1 MRKKWRRP
9 LRQRKVLII
18 TPCPVMISREEKNIE
33 QVITTIQNFTNPFV
47 EQSNGL
53 FHVVTK
59 VVMPSK
65 VKKDLL
71 EQSEIGQKLF
81 ETFAKDRIKS
91 GNIDLWSPMK
101 KRKLQTW
108 KTMGKKIKVS
118 SAGLACVAGGTSVE
132 VLYCFGDGAAR
143 RVGIQV
149 NFGIFPRGFLAWLL
163 RRQKSTPGKKILPA
177 TQASAGQIVELQ
189 ED

>member
-1 MRKKWRRP
+1 MAETTQAKEGTHHHT
-9 LRQRKVLII
+9 LS
-18 TPCPVMISREEKNIE
+18 TPVMISREEKNIE

-81 ETFAKDRIKS
+81 DTFAKDRIKS

-163 RRQKSTPGKKILPA
+163 RHQKSTPGKKILPA

>member
-1 MRKKWRRP
+1 
-9 LRQRKVLII
+9 
-18 TPCPVMISREEKNIE
+18 MISREEKNIE
-33 QVITTIQNFTNPFV
+33 QVINTIKNFTNPFIV
-47 EQSNGL
+47 QSNGL

-81 ETFAKDRIKS
+81 ETFEKDRIKS
-91 GNIDLWSPMK
+91 GNINLWSPMK

-118 SAGLACVAGGTSVE
+118 SAGLACVTGGISVE
-132 VLYCFGDGAAR
+132 VLYCFGGGAAR

-149 NFGIFPRGFLAWLL
+149 NFGIFPRGFLA
-163 RRQKSTPGKKILPA
+163 SHGGSATKKVPRAKNPA
-177 TQASAGQIVELQ
+177 SYAG
-189 ED
+189 